1 MGDGSGSHSLVLF
14 YSHDY
19 TSIYLCHGLGTNAKD
34 NTELRMACLLLS
46 TFLVHQTQTFPVW
59 FIFNVLVK
67 VAKVSCNETTWPKS
81 NLGRKRFI
89 SQTVPCNSSSTI
101 AVRAETQTAQEPGG
115 RSWCRGCLLFSS
127 HGLLC
132 LLFIGPRTTSPWM
145 ATFTMHPSHMHI
157 NH

>member
-59 FIFNVLVK
+59 FIFHVLVK
-67 VAKVSCNETTWPKS
+67 VAKVSWNETT
-81 NLGRKRFI
+81 
-89 SQTVPCNSSSTI
+89 
-101 AVRAETQTAQEPGG
+101 
-115 RSWCRGCLLFSS
+115 
-127 HGLLC
+127 
-132 LLFIGPRTTSPWM
+132 
-145 ATFTMHPSHMHI
+145 
-157 NH
+157 